1 MKTLLKKLTETASPS
16 GYESAIR
23 EVIKTEISSLSSDIK
38 VDALGNLMVT
48 LGKKTGKGLRVMV
61 AAHMDE
67 IGVIVSH
74 VEKTGLVRF
83 SNLGTILPQYLPG
96 SRVVFLNGVRGVINQ
111 DRPDD
116 LHKIA
121 TQDKHFIDVGA
132 TNDKDCPLKT
142 GDVGVFDRGFAELG
156 KRVSAKSLD
165 DRVSCAV
172 MIQTMKKIKNSPNEL
187 VFVFSTQEE
196 VQSKGATTAAYEIE
210 PDLAIALDVTP
221 SLDILGVNMQV
232 DLGKGP
238 AIKVRDV
245 GMVSDPRVVRW
256 MEETANKNK
265 IAYQLEVLDLGTT
278 DARVMQISKA
288 GMPTGA
294 LSIPCRYVHSPS
306 EVVDMDDVQATVE
319 LLSAL
324 LNNPI
329 TLR

>member
-16 GYESAIR
+16 GYESTIR
-23 EVIKTEISSLSSDIK
+23 EVIKGEISSLSNDIK
-38 VDALGNLMVT
+38 VDPLGNLIVSI
-48 LGKKTGKGLRVMV
+48 GKKTGKGLRIMV

-96 SRVVFLNGVRGVINQ
+96 SRVIFLNGTRGVINQ
-111 DRPDD
+111 DKPDD
-116 LHKIA
+116 LHKVSGQA
-121 TQDKHFIDVGA
+121 QHFIDVGA
-132 TNDKDCPLKT
+132 TSDKNCPLKV
-142 GDVGVFDRGFAELG
+142 GDVGVFDREFIDLG
-156 KRVSAKSLD
+156 KRVSAKALD
-165 DRVSCAV
+165 DRVSCVV
-172 MIQTMKKIKNSPNEL
+172 MIETMKKIKNSPHEL

-221 SLDILGVNMQV
+221 SLDIVGIKMQV
-232 DLGKGP
+232 DLGSGP

-245 GMVSDPRVVRW
+245 GMLSDPRVVRW
-256 MEETANKNK
+256 MEDTAKKNK
-265 IAYQLEVLDLGTT
+265 IAYQLEVLDVGTT
-278 DARVMQISKA
+278 DAKVMQISKA

-306 EVVDMDDVQATVE
+306 EVVDLDDVQKTID
-319 LLSAL
+319 LLIAL
-324 LNNPI
+324 LNNP
-329 TLR
+329 TNLQ

>member
-23 EVIKTEISSLSSDIK
+23 EVIRTEISSLSTNIK

-48 LGKKTGKGLRVMV
+48 MGKKTDKGLRVMIT
-61 AAHMDE
+61 AHMDE

-96 SRVVFLNGVRGVINQ
+96 SRVVFLNGIRGVINQ
-111 DRPDD
+111 DLPDD
-116 LHKIA
+116 LHKVL
-121 TQDKHFIDVGA
+121 TQEKHFIDVGA
-132 TNDKDCPLKT
+132 TSEKDCPLKI
-142 GDVGVFDRGFAELG
+142 GDVGVFDRGFIELG
-156 KRVSAKSLD
+156 KRVSAKSMD

-172 MIQTMKKIKNSPNEL
+172 MIETMKKIKNSPHEL

-221 SLDILGVNMQV
+221 SLDIMGIKMQTE
-232 DLGKGP
+232 LGKGP

-245 GMVSDPRVVRW
+245 GMLSDPRVVRW
-256 MEETANKNK
+256 MENTATKNK
-265 IAYQLEVLDLGTT
+265 IAYQLEVLDIGTT

-306 EVVDMDDVQATVE
+306 EVIDMDDVHATVD
-319 LLSAL
+319 LLIAL
-324 LNNPI
+324 LNNQI
-329 TLR
+329 NLQ

>member
-1 MKTLLKKLTETASPS
+1 MKSLLKKLTETASPS

-23 EVIKTEISSLSSDIK
+23 EVIRGEISTLSSNIK
-38 VDALGNLMVT
+38 VDALGSLIVT
-48 LGKKTGKGLRVMV
+48 MGRKTEKGLRIMI

-83 SNLGTILPQYLPG
+83 SNLGTLFPQYLPG
-96 SRVVFLNGVRGVINQ
+96 SRVVFLNGVHGVINH
-111 DRPDD
+111 DLSDD
-116 LHKIA
+116 LHKIV
-121 TQDKHFIDVGA
+121 TQANHFIDVGA
-132 TNDKDCPLKT
+132 TSDKDCPLKI
-142 GDVGVFDRGFAELG
+142 GDVGVFDRSFVELG

-165 DRVSCAV
+165 DRVACAI
-172 MIQTMKKIKNSPNEL
+172 MIEVMKKIHNSPHEL
-187 VFVFSTQEE
+187 VFVFSSQEE
-196 VQSKGATTAAYEIE
+196 VQSKGATTAAYEVE

-221 SLDILGVNMQV
+221 SIDIYGIKMQV
-232 DLGKGP
+232 DLGKGV

-245 GMVSDPRVVRW
+245 GMLSDPRVVRW
-256 MEETANKNK
+256 MEETAKKNK

-278 DARVMQISKA
+278 DARVMQISKS

-306 EVVDMDDVQATVE
+306 EVVDLDDVQETVD
-319 LLSAL
+319 LLCAL

-329 TLR
+329 VL

>member
-16 GYESAIR
+16 GYESGIR
-23 EVIKTEISSLSSDIK
+23 EVIRAEVSALSSNIK
-38 VDALGNLMVT
+38 VDALGSLIVT
-48 LGKKTGKGLRVMV
+48 MGKKTEKGLRVMI

-83 SNLGTILPQYLPG
+83 SNLGTLFPQYLPG
-96 SRVVFLNGVRGVINQ
+96 SRVVFLNGVHGVINH
-111 DRPDD
+111 DLPDD
-116 LHKIA
+116 LHKIV
-121 TQDKHFIDVGA
+121 TQANHFIDVGA
-132 TNDKDCPLKT
+132 TSEKDCPVKI
-142 GDVGVFDRGFAELG
+142 GDVGVFDRTFMELG
-156 KRVSAKSLD
+156 KRVSAKSMD
-165 DRVSCAV
+165 DRVACAV
-172 MIQTMKKIKNSPNEL
+172 MIEAMKKIHNSPHEL
-187 VFVFSTQEE
+187 VFVFSSQEE
-196 VQSKGATTAAYEIE
+196 VQSKGATTAAYAIE

-221 SLDILGVNMQV
+221 SLDIYGIKMQV
-232 DLGKGP
+232 DLGKGV

-245 GMVSDPRVVRW
+245 GMLSDPRVVRW
-256 MEETANKNK
+256 MEETAKKNK

-306 EVVDMDDVQATVE
+306 EVVDLDDVQGTVD

-324 LNNPI
+324 LTNPI
-329 TLR
+329 VFK

>member
-1 MKTLLKKLTETASPS
+1 MKTLIKKLTETASPS
-16 GYESAIR
+16 GYESTIR
-23 EVIKTEISSLSSDIK
+23 EVIRAEISSLSSNIK
-38 VDALGNLMVT
+38 VDALGNLIVT
-48 LGKKTGKGLRVMV
+48 IGKKTNKGLRVMI

-74 VEKTGLVRF
+74 VEKSGLVRF

-96 SRVVFLNGVRGVINQ
+96 SRVVFLNGVRGVINH
-111 DRPDD
+111 DRSDD
-116 LHKIA
+116 LHKVM

-132 TNDKDCPLKT
+132 TSNKDCPLKV
-142 GDVGVFDRGFAELG
+142 GDVGVFDRGFIELG
-156 KRVSAKSLD
+156 SRVSAKALD

-172 MIQTMKKIKNSPNEL
+172 MIESMKKTKHSPHEL

-221 SLDILGVNMQV
+221 SLDILGVKMQV

-245 GMVSDPRVVRW
+245 GMLSDPRVVRW
-256 MEETANKNK
+256 MEETAQKNK

-306 EVVDMDDVQATVE
+306 EVVDLDDVQATVN

>member
-1 MKTLLKKLTETASPS
+1 MKNLIKKLTETSSPS

-23 EVIKTEISSLSSDIK
+23 EVIRAEISSLSTNIK
-38 VDALGNLMVT
+38 VDALGNLIVT
-48 LGKKTGKGLRVMV
+48 MGKKTDKGLRIMI

-74 VEKTGLVRF
+74 VEKNGLVRF
-83 SNLGTILPQYLPG
+83 SNLGTILPQYLVG

-116 LHKIA
+116 LHKIM

-132 TNDKDCPLKT
+132 ASDKDCPLKI
-142 GDVGVFDRGFAELG
+142 GDVGVFDRGFVELG

-172 MIQTMKKIKNSPNEL
+172 MIEVMKTIKNSPHEL
-187 VFVFSTQEE
+187 AFVFSTQEE

-221 SLDILGVNMQV
+221 SLDIVGVKMQV

-245 GMVSDPRVVRW
+245 GMLSDPRMVRW
-256 MEETANKNK
+256 MEETAKKNN
-265 IAYQLEVLDLGTT
+265 IAYQLEVLDIGTT
-278 DARVMQISKA
+278 DAKVMQISKA

-306 EVVDMDDVQATVE
+306 EVLDMDDVQATVT
-319 LLSAL
+319 LLTAL
-324 LNNPI
+324 LNSPVS
-329 TLR
+329 LE

>member
-1 MKTLLKKLTETASPS
+1 MKTLIKKLTETASPS
-16 GYESAIR
+16 GYESPIR
-23 EVIKTEISSLSSDIK
+23 EVIRAEISSLSSNIK
-38 VDALGNLMVT
+38 VDALGNLIVT
-48 LGKKTGKGLRVMV
+48 IGKKTNKGLKVMV

-74 VEKTGLVRF
+74 VEKSGLVRF

-96 SRVVFLNGVRGVINQ
+96 SRVVFLNGVRGVINH
-111 DRPDD
+111 DLSDD
-116 LHKIA
+116 LHKVM
-121 TQDKHFIDVGA
+121 TQEKHFIDVGA
-132 TNDKDCPLKT
+132 TSDKDCPLKV
-142 GDVGVFDRGFAELG
+142 GDVGVFDRGYVELG
-156 KRVSAKSLD
+156 NRVTAKALD

-172 MIQTMKKIKNSPNEL
+172 MIESMKKVKHSPHEL

-221 SLDILGVNMQV
+221 SLDILGVKMQV

-245 GMVSDPRVVRW
+245 GMLSDPRVVRW
-256 MEETANKNK
+256 MEETAQKNK

-306 EVVDMDDVQATVE
+306 EVVDLDDVQATVN